1 MTPQNLFVA
10 TMGLCLVNGLISP
23 MLGLVWMLHP
33 VWMPEMVPLTN
44 ETVFYGASLLVST
57 ATLLLSAVP
66 AAIAAVRRSLGV
78 GAAAPVRSTRL
89 GLAPVAISS
98 SWACSARRV
107 APARW
112 ASSSAWR
119 RCSRA
124 SARWFPRRSAAP
136 RFASA

>member
-66 AAIAAVRRSLGV
+66 AAVAE
-78 GAAAPVRSTRL
+78 RL
-89 GLAPVAISS
+89 GLPLEKAMWIWLGGAGLLVLIGLG
-98 SWACSARRV
+98 
-107 APARW
+107 
-112 ASSSAWR
+112 
-119 RCSRA
+119 
-124 SARWFPRRSAAP
+124 
-136 RFASA
+136 

>member
-33 VWMPEMVPLTN
+33 VWMPEMVPLPN

-66 AAIAAVRRSLGV
+66 AAVAE
-78 GAAAPVRSTRL
+78 RL
-89 GLAPVAISS
+89 GLPLEKAMWIWLGGAGLLVLIGLG
-98 SWACSARRV
+98 
-107 APARW
+107 
-112 ASSSAWR
+112 
-119 RCSRA
+119 
-124 SARWFPRRSAAP
+124 
-136 RFASA
+136 

>member
-10 TMGLCLVNGLISP
+10 TVGLCLVNGLISP

-66 AAIAAVRRSLGV
+66 AAISE
-78 GAAAPVRSTRL
+78 RL
-89 GLAPVAISS
+89 GMPIEKAMWVWLGGAGLLVLAGLG
-98 SWACSARRV
+98 
-107 APARW
+107 
-112 ASSSAWR
+112 
-119 RCSRA
+119 
-124 SARWFPRRSAAP
+124 
-136 RFASA
+136 